1 MVKRHIG
8 IQLHI
13 LWLKQ
18 LKDGSVKE
26 LESGMSIFEI
36 ARNISE
42 GLARMATAGKI
53 NGEVKDLRTIV
64 KEDCKLEILTFESD
78 IDGKKAYWHTTS
90 HIMAQAIKRLF
101 PKVKLAIGPAI
112 DKGFYYDLD
121 AEKAFSDEDKEKIEQ
136 EMNKIIKEDLPIE
149 KFSLPKE
156 KAIEL
161 MKDEPYK
168 IELIN
173 DLDDGEEISFYR
185 QGEFTDL
192 CAGPHL
198 ISTGKVKSVK
208 ILSSSSAYWKGDEKR
223 EVLQRIYGISFPK
236 KKELDEYLE
245 RLEDAKSRDHRKI
258 GKELDLF
265 CFSDYVGGG
274 LPLYTPKGTIIKDTL
289 QREIEKICRNYGFQ
303 KVSCPSLANI
313 SLFETSGHAQKFNDE
328 LFRVSSPKGHEFVLK
343 PVQCP
348 HHTQIYAS
356 KMRSYKDLPIRYME
370 SDKQYRAELQGSVGG
385 LSRVYA
391 ITIEDGHSFCRIDQ
405 VKDEVINMCNI
416 IRDFYTRMG
425 LWEDHWVSLSVRD
438 YDHPE
443 KYIGNK
449 EDWDLCESML
459 QEVSDE
465 LHLEAKRCEGE
476 AALYGPK
483 LDFMFTDALGR
494 EVQIPTVQVDFSTPK
509 RFGLYYVD
517 KNGEKQTPVMVHRAI
532 LGSYE
537 RFLALILEQFKGALP
552 TWLSPVQV
560 KILPISDAHIEYA
573 KEIMKKLEDEE
584 IRVEL
589 DDRQEKTGYK
599 IREAQIQKIPYML
612 VVGDKEVESN
622 TLSVRSRDDGDMGKF
637 DVEDFITKIKK
648 EISEKKSK

>member
-1 MVKRHIG
+1 MIKVT
-8 IQLHI
+8 
-13 LWLKQ
+13 
-18 LKDGSVKE
+18 LKDGSIME
-26 LESGMSIFEI
+26 FENGTTI
-36 ARNISE
+36 IEVAKKISE
-42 GLARMATAGKI
+42 GLARVATCGIVNSK
-53 NGEVKDLRTIV
+53 VKDLRYELNENCELSI
-64 KEDCKLEILTFESD
+64 ETFESSLE
-78 IDGKKAYWHTTS
+78 GKKAYWHTTS

-101 PKVKLAIGPAI
+101 PEVKLAIGPAI
-112 DKGFYYDLD
+112 DNGFYYDFD
-121 AEKAFSDEDKEKIEQ
+121 VKNAFTDEDKVKIEE
-136 EMNKIIKEDLPIE
+136 EMKKIIKEDLPIE
-149 KFSLPKE
+149 RFILPRKEAIKFMQENKE
-156 KAIEL
+156 K
-161 MKDEPYK
+161 YK
-168 IELIN
+168 LELIEE
-173 DLDDGEEISFYR
+173 LPEGEEISFYK
-185 QGEFTDL
+185 QGDFVDF
-192 CAGPHL
+192 CSGPHL
-198 ISTGKVKSVK
+198 LSTGKIKAIK
-208 ILSSSSAYWKGDEKR
+208 ILSSSSAYWRGDEKR

-236 KKELDEYLE
+236 VSLLEEHLKFLEEAKE
-245 RLEDAKSRDHRKI
+245 RDHRKI

-274 LPLYTPKGTIIKDTL
+274 LPLYTPKGTIVKDTL
-289 QREIEKICRNYGFQ
+289 QREIEKICRGYGFE

-370 SDKQYRAELQGSVGG
+370 SDKQYRAELPGAVGG

-391 ITIEDGHSFCRIDQ
+391 ITVEDGHSFCRIDQ
-405 VKDEVINMCNI
+405 VKNEIINMCNI

-425 LWEDHWVSLSVRD
+425 LWENHWVSLSVRD
-438 YDHPE
+438 YNHPE
-443 KYIGNK
+443 KYIGSK
-449 EDWDLCESML
+449 EDWDFCEKML
-459 QEVSDE
+459 QEISDE
-465 LHLEAKRCEGE
+465 LNLDAKRCEGE

-483 LDFMFTDALGR
+483 LDFMFTDAIGR

-509 RFGLYYVD
+509 RFGLYYID

-560 KILPISDAHIEYA
+560 KILPISDAHINYA
-573 KEIMKKLEDEE
+573 KEIKKKIEKEE

-612 VVGDKEVESN
+612 VVGDKEIENNSV
-622 TLSVRSRDDGDMGKF
+622 SVRSREDGDIGNYEI
-637 DVEDFITKIKK
+637 DDFIEKIKI
-648 EISEKKSK
+648 EIFDKK